1 MTKKITQWV
10 SDDFIRY
17 ADVKHP
23 VSWIMCEMLNPQSVL
38 STDAK
43 WLIISPQ
50 NIEQNDID
58 LPIEFLSHLTLK
70 CSMDKTWYFECIY

>member
-1 MTKKITQWV
+1 MNKTQNWV
-10 SDDFIRY
+10 TDVFMKT
-17 ADVKHP
+17 ADIKHP
-23 VSWIMCEMLNPQSVL
+23 ISFVQCEILNAYAII
-38 STDAK
+38 STDVK

-70 CSMDKTWYFECIY
+70 CSTDNTWYFECIY